1 MFQLDG
7 KVCVGPGVEE
17 AAVCDAVG
25 VAAAVVVVGVG
36 VDVAVGVAGCV
47 HPAASTRTVQS
58 TSAAVI
64 IRIFFIREFCPGGY
78 MRIVSGE
85 IGYHFT
91 ACMTGSSP
99 LKKEKSSETY
109 DYARFPDAGS
119 IPVGWFLIVRSFMI
133 V

>member
-1 MFQLDG
+1 MFQLGG

-17 AAVCDAVG
+17 VAVCDAVG

-36 VDVAVGVAGCV
+36 VDVAGGVAGCV

-58 TSAAVI
+58 TSTVVI

-85 IGYHFT
+85 IWYHFT

-99 LKKEKSSETY
+99 LKKRKNRKKLMITPAS
-109 DYARFPDAGS
+109 RMP
-119 IPVGWFLIVRSFMI
+119 VRSRLAGFESSALS
-133 V
+133 